1 MCLALFWKKKNL
13 CLPKGKF
20 GREEYT
26 RSLRLTYIHYSSIYK
41 TDNQQGSDVHREL
54 YQYSHII
61 TYMGKNLK
69 KMDIDI
75 FITESL
81 CYIPETNAVWQI
93 NYTPI

>member
-1 MCLALFWKKKNL
+1 M
-13 CLPKGKF
+13 
-20 GREEYT
+20 
-26 RSLRLTYIHYSSIYK
+26 YK

-54 YQYSHII
+54 YQYSII

-81 CYIPETNAVWQI
+81 CYIPETHAVW
-93 NYTPI
+93 